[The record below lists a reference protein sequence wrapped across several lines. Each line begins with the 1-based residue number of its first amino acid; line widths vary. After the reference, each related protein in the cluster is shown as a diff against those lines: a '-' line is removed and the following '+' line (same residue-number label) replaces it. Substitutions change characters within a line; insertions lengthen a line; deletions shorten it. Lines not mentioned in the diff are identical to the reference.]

1 MQRRAFRRKSAFTL
15 IELLVVIAIIA
26 ILAAI
31 LFPVFAQARQKARQT
46 QCLSNM
52 RQIGLAVRMYM
63 QDYDEVYVISEGAV
77 GWTIPRASWDEGADY
92 LLKPYVKTAGVLH
105 CPADHSTTFGGDS
118 AIFPQYA
125 LNRLAPLPGMVVPD
139 GLPEIGPV
147 GRPDAAVDTGT
158 LLLWE
163 HNNPGVYCTTWTSSP
178 GHWETPHHQGFNG
191 LFCDGHVRRMTLGQ
205 IVPSIVTYW
214 ED

>member
-1 MQRRAFRRKSAFTL
+1 MDRRAFTL

-52 RQIGLAVRMYM
+52 RQIGLAARMYI
-63 QDYDEVYVISEGAV
+63 QDYDEVYPIAEGAV
-77 GWTIPRASWDEGADY
+77 GWTIPRSDWDEGADY
-92 LLKPYVKTAGVLH
+92 LLRPYIRTAGILR
-105 CPADHSTTFGGDS
+105 CPADRAATFNGS
-118 AIFPQYA
+118 PAVFPQYA
-125 LNRLAPLPGMVVPD
+125 LNRLAPLPDMVVPD
-139 GLPEIGPV
+139 GLTEIGPV
-147 GRPDAAVDTGT
+147 GRPDAAVESDT

-163 HNNPGVYCTTWTSSP
+163 HNNPAVYCTTWSSSP

-191 LFCDGHVRRMTLGQ
+191 LFCDGHVKRMTLGQ
-205 IVPSIVTYW
+205 IVPRIVTYW
-214 ED
+214 DD

>member
-1 MQRRAFRRKSAFTL
+1 MKRSSSAFTL

-52 RQIGLAVRMYM
+52 RQIGLAVRMYG
-63 QDYDEVYVISEGAV
+63 QDYDETYPLADAGGV
-77 GWTIPRASWDEGADY
+77 GWTIPRSAWDLSSDF
-92 LLKPYVKTAGVLH
+92 LLKPYVKSPGILA
-105 CPADHSTTFGGDS
+105 CPADHSATNSNGQTGVY
-118 AIFPQYA
+118 PQYA
-125 LNRLAPLPGMVVPD
+125 LNRLAPQPGMVVPD

-147 GRPDAAVDTGT
+147 GRPDAVVDSGT
-158 LLLWE
+158 LMLWE
-163 HNNPGVYCTTWTSSP
+163 HNNPAVYCTTWTTSP
-178 GHWETPHHQGFNG
+178 GHWESPHHQGFNG
-191 LFCDGHVRRMTLGQ
+191 LFCDGHVKRLTLGQ
-205 IVPSIVTYW
+205 ITSPLVTYW

>member
-1 MQRRAFRRKSAFTL
+1 MQRRGFTL

-52 RQIGLAVRMYM
+52 RQIGLAVRMYI
-63 QDYDEVYVISEGAV
+63 QDYDEVYPLAEVGGV
-77 GWTIPRASWDEGADY
+77 GWTIPRSAWDPGADF
-92 LLKPYVKTAGVLH
+92 LLKPYIKSAGILA
-105 CPADHSTTFGGDS
+105 CPADRATTHNGAS
-118 AIFPQYA
+118 AVFPQYA
-125 LNRLAPLPGMVVPD
+125 LNRLAPLPGMM
-139 GLPEIGPV
+139 LPGSLVEIGPV
-147 GRPDAAVDTGT
+147 GQADAVVDSGT

-163 HNNPGVYCTTWTSSP
+163 HNNPAVYCTTWTTLP

-191 LFCDGHVRRMTLGQ
+191 LFCDGHVKRMTLGQ
-205 IVPSIVTYW
+205 IVPSLVSYW
-214 ED
+214 DD